1 MIEYKKKRGL
11 MRLDGGPA
19 AFNTGLNTNV
29 ATGVVS
35 PLELSP
41 KQTEDSPM
49 TKMFL
54 RSKKKR

>member
-1 MIEYKKKRGL
+1 MIQPR